1 MDHVHTVSA
10 FIEER
15 YDDSLRLVRRL
26 LVRRGLRLVAE
37 IDVTKRLEEELGI
50 GWRYSSTLLVVD
62 DPASLYEALVQDSIA
77 GVHVFHLVAVTG
89 DNTTTRIAADIAPES
104 HRPQQGTM
112 ARSIGAHVGTR
123 IADVIKNIAEHYD
136 AIMLVGNPEP
146 AAQSL
151 AVATRMVAEP
161 NEMCQ
166 AMSG

>member
-10 FIEER
+10 FIQEP
-15 YDDSLRLVRRL
+15 YDESLRLVRRL

-77 GVHVFHLVAVTG
+77 GLHVLHLVAVTG
-89 DNTTTRIAADIAPES
+89 DNAGTRIGVDIVPEPR
-104 HRPQQGTM
+104 RPQEGMM

-123 IADVIKNIAEHYD
+123 IADVIKSIAEHYD
-136 AIMLVGNPEP
+136 AIMLVRNAEP
-146 AAQSL
+146 AAEPF
-151 AVATRMVAEP
+151 AVAARTVAEP
-161 NEMCQ
+161 NELCE
-166 AMSG
+166 AVSG